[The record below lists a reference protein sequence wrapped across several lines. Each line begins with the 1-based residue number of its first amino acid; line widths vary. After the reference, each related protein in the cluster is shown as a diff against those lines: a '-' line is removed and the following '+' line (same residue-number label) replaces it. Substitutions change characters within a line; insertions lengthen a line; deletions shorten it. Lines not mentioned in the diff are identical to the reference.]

1 MSRLKKEGKD
11 VKETTSK
18 KPLPYTLIKAM
29 VVSQSAYSSHYIEL
43 EHNVELHRQHYC
55 SLGPSQRITHK
66 PSTSNQNI

>member
-29 VVSQSAYSSHYIEL
+29 VVSQSAYSSHYIQL
-43 EHNVELHRQHYC
+43 EHNLELQRTALLQ
-55 SLGPSQRITHK
+55 LGPSQRIT
-66 PSTSNQNI
+66 PSSFPYSSSS